1 MRKVFSLALC
11 FLSLYFFLLPVV
23 VSFSAQL
30 FIAYAFYFVCHRHK
44 VHRTL
49 FPAIFRKT
57 QQFSSSHKTWQS
69 VSVALVLCPTAEYKI
84 GAGVWASLTSI
95 KTERAHQS
103 TQCAIFQYTQI
114 HIIHSRRRRRR
125 LDTTE
130 NCAIFRTHFD
140 ELPAASVC
148 FFRNYRN
155 LDEKLWTFEREAMLD
170 VAYHYPIV
178 IRNK

>member
-1 MRKVFSLALC
+1 MRHPVGKMLTKEDNSQIRYNFLTENKNNEKKKRTKILRKVFSLALC

-84 GAGVWASLTSI
+84 GAGV
-95 KTERAHQS
+95 
-103 TQCAIFQYTQI
+103 
-114 HIIHSRRRRRR
+114 
-125 LDTTE
+125 
-130 NCAIFRTHFD
+130 
-140 ELPAASVC
+140 
-148 FFRNYRN
+148 
-155 LDEKLWTFEREAMLD
+155 
-170 VAYHYPIV
+170 
-178 IRNK
+178 